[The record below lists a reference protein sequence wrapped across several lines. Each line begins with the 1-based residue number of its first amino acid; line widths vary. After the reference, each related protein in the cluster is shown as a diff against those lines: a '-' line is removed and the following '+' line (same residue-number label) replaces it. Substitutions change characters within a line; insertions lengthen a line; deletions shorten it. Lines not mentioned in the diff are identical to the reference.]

1 MLSQRENDSSPGTK
15 LKVMDYCDLIREFK
29 IASYKKTQK
38 ASSVSSGVKLM
49 NRRNIYK
56 RGRNSQKKREREIN
70 WNSRAEE
77 INKLGEESIRSIGN
91 RAEHME
97 EGISLK
103 SEI

>member
-70 WNSRAEE
+70 
-77 INKLGEESIRSIGN
+77 
-91 RAEHME
+91 
-97 EGISLK
+97 
-103 SEI
+103 